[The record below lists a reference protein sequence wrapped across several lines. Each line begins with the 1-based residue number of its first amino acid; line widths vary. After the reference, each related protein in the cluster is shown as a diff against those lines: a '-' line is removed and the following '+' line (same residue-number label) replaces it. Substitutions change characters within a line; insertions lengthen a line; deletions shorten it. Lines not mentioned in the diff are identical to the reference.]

1 MEKES
6 KFLDEMIN
14 FTISSTSL
22 QISSK
27 ENLIKINKNNMA
39 NHDNELIMNCSSKS
53 LKYTNSPS
61 SVQNFLLYSLVNSNY
76 LIINIEIFINL
87 LIFIFYR
94 IFQLKFKD
102 WSLKTN
108 SLRNYY

>member
-39 NHDNELIMNCSSKS
+39 NIDINLRSDHDNELIMNCSSKS

-76 LIINIEIFINL
+76 LSE
-87 LIFIFYR
+87 
-94 IFQLKFKD
+94 
-102 WSLKTN
+102 S
-108 SLRNYY
+108 

>member
-39 NHDNELIMNCSSKS
+39 N
-53 LKYTNSPS
+53 Y
-61 SVQNFLLYSLVNSNY
+61 NFG
-76 LIINIEIFINL
+76 
-87 LIFIFYR
+87 
-94 IFQLKFKD
+94 
-102 WSLKTN
+102 
-108 SLRNYY
+108 